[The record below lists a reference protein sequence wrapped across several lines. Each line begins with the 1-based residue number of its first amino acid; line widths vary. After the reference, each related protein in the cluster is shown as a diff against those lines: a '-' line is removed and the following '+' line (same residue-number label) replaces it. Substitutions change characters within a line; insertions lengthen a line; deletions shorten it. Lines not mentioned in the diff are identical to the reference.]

1 MNEQNNLNETF
12 ESAQQP
18 VYEQPVQQP
27 VQQPVYQQ
35 PQYQQPA
42 QEPVYVQPPVQQY
55 QQPQYQQQ
63 PVYVQP
69 PVQQQYQQPVYV
81 QQPVYTAQVDDSRQL
96 GITAMILGIL
106 SLCLCWTVVA
116 GFVLAIIGMKKS
128 GSAKERAVTFGN
140 TTAFARVGRIT
151 SIVGLISSICMIFYW
166 LIIIIAAAF
175 GY

>member
-1 MNEQNNLNETF
+1 MNMNEQNNLNETF

-18 VYEQPVQQP
+18 VYEQP

-55 QQPQYQQQ
+55 QQQYQQQ

-69 PVQQQYQQPVYV
+69 AQQQYQQPVYV

-128 GSAKERAVTFGN
+128 GSAKERAVTFGF

-151 SIVGLISSICMIFYW
+151 SIVGLIASICMIFYW
-166 LIIIIAAAF
+166 IGIIIAAAF
-175 GY
+175 AY

>member
-18 VYEQPVQQP
+18 VYEQPVYQQP
-27 VQQPVYQQ
+27 QYQQPQYQQ

-55 QQPQYQQQ
+55 QQQYQQQ

-69 PVQQQYQQPVYV
+69 AQQQYQQPVYV

>member
-1 MNEQNNLNETF
+1 MQK
-12 ESAQQP
+12 
-18 VYEQPVQQP
+18 
-27 VQQPVYQQ
+27 
-35 PQYQQPA
+35 QYA
-42 QEPVYVQPPVQQY
+42 
-55 QQPQYQQQ
+55 
-63 PVYVQP
+63 
-69 PVQQQYQQPVYV
+69 QQPVYV
-81 QQPVYTAQVDDSRQL
+81 QQPVYTAQVDDSRKL

-166 LIIIIAAAF
+166 IGIIIVAAF